1 MGTGAHLLLELRE
14 LPALR
19 LEGEDGPVHVRH
31 LGLLHEDVPHGR
43 VLLLPTRRP
52 LLPSD
57 AAAAAA
63 AEMAG
68 EGRWKGRGKGGLSRS
83 RRRRAR

>member
-57 AAAAAA
+57 AAAA
-63 AEMAG
+63 EMAG